1 MSDLK
6 AISDLNLKNNNNNS
20 NSFLLENDYQTLNYI
35 KRSFTT
41 TTITN
46 KVSNIS
52 INLKQNSYSEWYNY
66 LLKNS
71 TPIHVYLCTVLV
83 VIGVIGNIISLIIF
97 IRSAKYSP
105 KITTRHSFI
114 LLSLSNLVYLLV
126 FWYFSVF
133 PKTLHYFQ
141 INNNIATN
149 ISLVNSNVYVCKSI
163 FYSLNVSI
171 CINALI
177 TVNHFF
183 K

>member
-6 AISDLNLKNNNNNS
+6 AISDLNLTNNS
-20 NSFLLENDYQTLNYI
+20 SSNNSFLLENDYKTLNYI

-41 TTITN
+41 TPTSIAN
-46 KVSNIS
+46 KFSNIS
-52 INLKQNSYSEWYNY
+52 LSLKQNNYSEWYNY
-66 LLKNS
+66 LLRNS

-141 INNNIATN
+141 INNNIAAN

-177 TVNHFF
+177 TVNH
-183 K
+183 